1 MAAYADLG
9 GLGTKLGPSV
19 AFFWPMPN
27 LVPLLLP
34 WLAVLVLLALP
45 SNRNPRAW
53 WIWAPLIGLTL
64 LGAGLQPPILLTD
77 NEVLSVSVQVA
88 SAAGFGLTVL
98 WLLGAALARRCRA
111 VGIAL
116 AALAF
121 AAVSLLAFLVGP
133 ASESLGDLSGLEPAV
148 FLYRFSE
155 AALVRQFAD
164 LSGLEPAVFLYLVL
178 GWIVGGVVFAGALN
192 LTGWSCRRRFSRVRV
207 SLWLPL
213 WLWLM
218 WLAAGGLVNG
228 VMRIVSGERFDW
240 SGLLVAPVALALA
253 SFVTLLPFLILSFTN
268 AFYRERLRHLLRLP
282 AVVIPPPTPVPAAA
296 VGPASR

>member
-9 GLGTKLGPSV
+9 GLGIKQGPSV

-98 WLLGAALARRCRA
+98 WLLGAALARRGRA

-133 ASESLGDLSGLEPAV
+133 VSESLGDLSRLEPAV
-148 FLYRFSE
+148 FLYV
-155 AALVRQFAD
+155 A
-164 LSGLEPAVFLYLVL
+164 L
-178 GWIVGGVVFAGALN
+178 GWTVGGVVFAGALN
-192 LTGWSCRRRFSRVRV
+192 LTGWSCRRRFNRVRV

-268 AFYRERLRHLLRLP
+268 AFYRERLRQLLRLP

>member
-9 GLGTKLGPSV
+9 GLGIKQGPSV

-98 WLLGAALARRCRA
+98 WLLGAALARRGRA

-133 ASESLGDLSGLEPAV
+133 ASESLG
-148 FLYRFSE
+148 
-155 AALVRQFAD
+155 D

-282 AVVIPPPTPVPAAA
+282 AVVIPPPKPVPAAA